1 LCNGIL
7 ALPQDASYIL
17 IERANIML
25 VSSFYRSYY
34 EPLLLL
40 EANPNTPR
48 QYLANIKR
56 LDDALKRPSVLDD
69 LTRDNIT
76 LVAQKI
82 IRDGRS
88 PSTANKTISQLRA
101 LLNEAVRRGLAKH
114 DRLPR
119 LKEYQRTPT
128 AWTAE
133 QIDRLYSVCWSQ
145 QGMIGKVPARL
156 WWVALHDLLMD
167 TGIRAGALLELQWA
181 HIDWDRGIL
190 LVPAEIQKDDS
201 DQSFRLHHETLLHL
215 RQIEAP
221 ARKLI
226 LPWDRCYSV
235 IWYRYGK
242 ILKEA
247 GLPATR
253 RDKFH
258 RMRRTTATH
267 FEAAGGD
274 ATELLGHSSRDT
286 TRRYLDEQIINRVH
300 PCDVIRRPQP
310 KRA

>member
-1 LCNGIL
+1 MQVL
-7 ALPQDASYIL
+7 D
-17 IERANIML
+17 
-25 VSSFYRSYY
+25 FYRSYY

-40 EANPNTPR
+40 ESNPNTIR
-48 QYLANIKR
+48 QYHANIKR
-56 LDDALKRPSVLDD
+56 LDATLNRPAVLDD
-69 LTRDNIT
+69 LTRDNIIR
-76 LVAQKI
+76 VSQKI

-128 AWTAE
+128 AWTTE
-133 QIDRLYSVCWSQ
+133 QIDRLYDVCRSQ
-145 QGMIGKVPARL
+145 QGMIGGVAARL
-156 WWVALHDLLMD
+156 WWVALHDLLLD
-167 TGIRAGALLELQWA
+167 TGLRAGALLELEWSM
-181 HIDWDRGIL
+181 IDWDRGVL
-190 LVPAEIQKDDS
+190 LVPAEIQKDDA
-201 DQSFRLHHETLLHL
+201 DQAFRLHPETLLHL

-221 ARKLI
+221 RRRLL

-242 ILKEA
+242 NLKEA
-247 GLPATR
+247 GLPSTR

-286 TRRYLDEQIINRVH
+286 TRRYLDEQIINRLH

-310 KRA
+310 KKA